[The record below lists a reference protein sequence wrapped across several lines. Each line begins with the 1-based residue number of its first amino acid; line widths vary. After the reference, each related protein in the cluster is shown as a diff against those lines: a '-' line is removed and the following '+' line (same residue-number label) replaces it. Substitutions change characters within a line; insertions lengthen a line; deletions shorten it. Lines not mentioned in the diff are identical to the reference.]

1 MQRSWGRTRVNK
13 QMGLCLWAL
22 AWGGKERRCLAS
34 QNLTSS
40 ASEVAFDCQDRTESK
55 GTPAP
60 PHQVSRGLRWQRPS
74 RAGAVVCTRV
84 RAGVSSLG
92 KRRPALSG
100 RAGYSCLS
108 WDLGSP
114 LGALGAWE
122 PWFPAAS
129 TRGHFL
135 FLLCSHLL
143 AASYL
148 GRAKGKLEA
157 GLGLVW
163 GRSSPLTDGCHG
175 DQIVPGAGG
184 GQRWVVGAVQG

>member
-1 MQRSWGRTRVNK
+1 M
-13 QMGLCLWAL
+13 
-22 AWGGKERRCLAS
+22 AS

-55 GTPAP
+55 GPPAP
-60 PHQVSRGLRWQRPS
+60 PHQVSKGLRWERPS

-84 RAGVSSLG
+84 RAGVSSLV

-129 TRGHFL
+129 TRGHFP

-175 DQIVPGAGG
+175 AQIVPGARG

>member
-108 WDLGSP
+108 WDLDSP

-148 GRAKGKLEA
+148 GHAKGKLEA
-157 GLGLVW
+157 GLGWCGDAAL
-163 GRSSPLTDGCHG
+163 PLRMGVMVT
-175 DQIVPGAGG
+175 
-184 GQRWVVGAVQG
+184 R